1 MCNNYFSRI
10 VYLFLF
16 LLISCQALPV
26 EIQEPL
32 ITEQP
37 LEVREPTKTPQPAA
51 TVKPKPTH
59 TPIAEATERVD
70 GWQLNEEFVLER
82 GETAVVGNSDLII
95 RNEGEGSEYYDD
107 ENGNEVHVYNIKLD
121 VNGEIVWLDDT
132 MPEIVVGNYVI
143 QWQVG
148 NRLLV
153 VAHEA
158 DE

>member
-1 MCNNYFSRI
+1 M
-10 VYLFLF
+10 
-16 LLISCQALPV
+16 

-37 LEVREPTKTPQPAA
+37 LEMREPTKTPQPAA
-51 TVKPKPTH
+51 TVKPKPTD
-59 TPIAEATERVD
+59 TPVAEATERAD
-70 GWQLNEEFVLER
+70 GRQLNEEFVLER
-82 GETAVVGNSDLII
+82 GQTAVVHNSDLII
-95 RNEGEGSEYYDD
+95 RNDGEGSEYYDD

-132 MPEIVVGNYVI
+132 MPEVVMGNYVI

-153 VAHEA
+153 IEREA